1 MICCDCFESCF
12 NLFVCI
18 EAHFVN
24 EIVETPAVKLPF
36 DFREYSFDR
45 VEFRRVT
52 DIPNGLHVQFW
63 PPFFDAR
70 LLVDRKIVHEQR
82 NRLFSILGAKI
93 LEVITEIF
101 AFARLIINPDESNAL
116 FLRHCCDYRPVT
128 DIYLRLIHGKI
139 RIFSRPFA

>member
-70 LLVDRKIVHEQR
+70 LLVDIQIVHKKR
-82 NRLFSILGAKI
+82 NRFVPHLLAELF
-93 LEVITEIF
+93 EVVTEVF
-101 AFARLIINPDESNAL
+101 TCARLIMDLDQANST
-116 FLRHCCDYRPVT
+116 FLRHGCN
-128 DIYLRLIHGKI
+128 H
-139 RIFSRPFA
+139 